1 MTESVRIKGL
11 CKAFDNAEN
20 PDKPVLAVKGVNL
33 DILPGELVTL
43 LGPSG
48 CGKTTLLRMVAGFE
62 EPTEGDIF
70 FGERHMNNVPPNRR
84 DATMVFQSYA
94 IFPHLSIFENVAF
107 GLRLKPLKRAQIEK
121 RVTEVLELTGLSGM
135 ANRSPTQLS
144 GGQQQRVALARAI
157 VMEPRV
163 LLFDEPL
170 SNLDAKLRDQMRI
183 EIRELQQ
190 RLGITSLY
198 VTHDQVEAMSISDRI
213 VVMRGGAVEQVG
225 TPREI
230 YAQPANRFVAEFIG
244 RANFITAK
252 VVDAKTVDFGAG
264 RLAVDTPIQVRP
276 GASVTLLVRP
286 EVVTLSA
293 TEGNLEGTVQR
304 VMFLGN
310 LTEYLVDVPGTDPWL
325 VEVSGPVGP
334 PFAVGESVRLS
345 LLPSSI
351 HIIAE

>member
-1 MTESVRIKGL
+1 MTEPVRIQGL
-11 CKAFDNAEN
+11 CKAFDNLDDPA
-20 PDKPVLAVKGVNL
+20 KPVLAVNQVNL
-33 DILPGELVTL
+33 DINEGELVTL

-70 FGERHMNNVPPNRR
+70 FGDRRMNNVPPNRR

-107 GLRLKPLKRAQIEK
+107 GLRLKSQSRKKIEK
-121 RVTEVLELTGLSGM
+121 HVTEVLAMTGLSGM

-213 VVMRGGAVEQVG
+213 VVMRGGVVEQVG

-230 YAQPANRFVAEFIG
+230 YSQPANRFVAEFIG

-252 VVDAKTVDFGAG
+252 VGEANTVDLAGA
-264 RLAVDTPIQVRP
+264 RIALDAPIAASP
-276 GASVTLLVRP
+276 GDSVTLLVRP
-286 EVVTLSA
+286 EVVTLSP
-293 TEGNLEGTVQR
+293 TEGIINGTVRR

-310 LTEYLVDVPGTDPWL
+310 LTEYLIEVPGTDPWL
-325 VEVSGPVGP
+325 VELSGPEAPTFTAGDT
-334 PFAVGESVRLS
+334 VRLS
-345 LLPSSI
+345 LPPSSI
-351 HIIAE
+351 HVLAE